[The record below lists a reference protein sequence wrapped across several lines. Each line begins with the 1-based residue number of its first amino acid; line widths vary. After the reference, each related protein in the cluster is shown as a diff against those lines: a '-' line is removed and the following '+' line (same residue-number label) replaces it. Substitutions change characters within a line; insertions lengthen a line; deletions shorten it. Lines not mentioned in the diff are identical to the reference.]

1 MAKIIEEL
9 LHKTCTDAN
18 KHVKRYQ
25 HNQPPGKC
33 KLKCICGI
41 TIRYHYSPTKIK
53 LKRITISSVGE
64 NVKQLELLL
73 LGGNAKL
80 VQQVCKN
87 SSEIP
92 YKSCNESWPYSYQRA
107 HFYVELKTSEMKAY
121 AHTKTLQICM
131 FGVALFVI
139 VPNQKQPTYPS
150 TGE

>member
-1 MAKIIEEL
+1 MVSQSDTTIHPL
-9 LHKTCTDAN
+9 
-18 KHVKRYQ
+18 
-25 HNQPPGKC
+25 
-33 KLKCICGI
+33 KL
-41 TIRYHYSPTKIK
+41 K

-92 YKSCNESWPYSYQRA
+92 YKSFNERWPYSYQQA

-121 AHTKTLQICM
+121 AHTKTL
-131 FGVALFVI
+131 
-139 VPNQKQPTYPS
+139 
-150 TGE
+150 